1 MVKTGSTNYW
11 SFNLPVAAL
20 PARPRLVSSGLTPY
34 ICNMLNV
41 ENMEYNTTRN
51 HLIMKEYGRH
61 IQKMVEYLLSIE
73 NKEERQRNAY
83 SVIEL
88 MGFLNPHLKNVEDF
102 RHKLWDHLFLISDFK
117 LDVESPY
124 PIPTR
129 ETLKAKPE
137 RLKYPKRYPR
147 FNHLGKNIE
156 VVIDKALKEENPE
169 KKQGFANAIA
179 YYMKLTYSN
188 WHKELVHDDNIQSE
202 LSIITKG
209 ELEFNNRPFVK
220 HRVDNRDE
228 HDDYGS
234 RSGGGYR
241 KNFGG
246 RNNTGG
252 GRDNR
257 GGSSRD
263 NRGGSSRDNRGG
275 SSGGDNRN
283 NNRNFKKRY

>member
-1 MVKTGSTNYW
+1 
-11 SFNLPVAAL
+11 
-20 PARPRLVSSGLTPY
+20 
-34 ICNMLNV
+34 
-41 ENMEYNTTRN
+41 MEYNTTRN
-51 HLIMKEYGRH
+51 FLIMREYGRH
-61 IQKMVEYLLSIE
+61 IQKMVEYLLTIE
-73 NKEERQRNAY
+73 DKEERQRNAY
-83 SVIEL
+83 AVIEL

-102 RHKLWDHLFLISDFK
+102 RHKLWDHLFLISDFT

-137 RLKYPKRYPR
+137 RLRYPKRYPK

-169 KKQGFANAIA
+169 KKQGFANAVA

-188 WHKELVHDDNIQSE
+188 WHKELVHDDSIQSE
-202 LSIITKG
+202 LSSMTKG

-220 HRVDNRDE
+220 HRVDTRDDR
-228 HDDYGS
+228 DDYGK
-234 RSGGGYR
+234 RSGGNYR

-246 RNNTGG
+246 RSSSGGRDNRSGGRDNRGG

-257 GGSSRD
+257 GGSND
-263 NRGGSSRDNRGG
+263 NRS
-275 SSGGDNRN
+275 

>member
-1 MVKTGSTNYW
+1 
-11 SFNLPVAAL
+11 
-20 PARPRLVSSGLTPY
+20 
-34 ICNMLNV
+34 
-41 ENMEYNTTRN
+41 MEYNTTRN

-61 IQKMVEYLLSIE
+61 IQKMVEQLLKME
-73 NKEERQRNAY
+73 NKEERQKNAY
-83 SVIEL
+83 AVIEL

-129 ETLKAKPE
+129 EALKARPE
-137 RLKYPKRYPR
+137 RLPYPKKYPK

-188 WHKELVHDDNIQSE
+188 WHKELMHDDSIQQE
-202 LSIITKG
+202 LSNMTKG

-220 HRVDNRDE
+220 HRTDNRGDR
-228 HDDYGS
+228 DDYGTAG
-234 RSGGGYR
+234 RNQYR

-246 RNNTGG
+246 RDNRNQGGGGG

-257 GGSSRD
+257 NRSNNNNGG
-263 NRGGSSRDNRGG
+263 GGK
-275 SSGGDNRN
+275 
-283 NNRNFKKRY
+283 NRNFKKRF